1 MSLNQL
7 FSRRPFGSD
16 GAFKRPAMLA
26 QTRYQLPFASGQDS
40 GHGMQP
46 LVLVGQVVKVAG
58 GSFMWVDGADIENPV
73 LQPIAPANDDVTTY
87 LDTVSNYF
95 EVHQRRVLAVLE
107 VASQWELD
115 LSPTLVARAVELM
128 RDDLDASPEHALQ
141 VTLDWSELIL
151 EINRLAVPEK
161 PSPQLKSIQK

>member
-16 GAFKRPAMLA
+16 GAFKRPAMLV
-26 QTRYQLPFASGQDS
+26 QTRYQLPLAS

-58 GSFMWVDGADIENPV
+58 DSFMWVDGADIGNPV
-73 LQPIAPANDDVTTY
+73 LHPIAPADDDVTTY

-151 EINRLAVPEK
+151 EINRLAAPEK